1 MEKKNTWLPEKFL
14 DEMKELLG
22 DEYEAFLASY
32 DEEHMRGM
40 RCNSLKLTPSEFE
53 EKAPFISGSG
63 SKRALRAALRR
74 SAYTGNGGYHRR

>member
-40 RCNSLKLTPSEFE
+40 RCNTLKLTTS
-53 EKAPFISGSG
+53 
-63 SKRALRAALRR
+63 
-74 SAYTGNGGYHRR
+74 